1 MLSLLLVMGMFAGDN
16 CKAVY
21 GDGNNMFKL
30 ATGSPGE
37 LGLLKALATEFN
49 SKNNSVMCWVKAG
62 SGKSLKLLKNKKVD
76 IVMVHALK
84 AEKKAVKEGWAI
96 KRTLLGSNEFYI
108 VGPKSDEAKIAQA
121 KSVDEAYSKI
131 YKTQL
136 KFLSRGDNSG
146 TNKKELAIWKK
157 AGLKP
162 ANNSWYIITKDFMM
176 ATLKKADEEKG
187 YFMTD
192 SSTWIKGKQQLN
204 NLKVLFKGDLMLIN
218 TYHAL
223 TQPVNGTKAQKLG
236 AKFIDFVSSEE
247 GQNIIRNFGVNE
259 YGTALYNDARYA
271 EQYEH

>member
-1 MLSLLLVMGMFAGDN
+1 
-16 CKAVY
+16 
-21 GDGNNMFKL
+21 
-30 ATGSPGE
+30 
-37 LGLLKALATEFN
+37 
-49 SKNNSVMCWVKAG
+49 
-62 SGKSLKLLKNKKVD
+62 
-76 IVMVHALK
+76 
-84 AEKKAVKEGWAI
+84 
-96 KRTLLGSNEFYI
+96 
-108 VGPKSDEAKIAQA
+108 
-121 KSVDEAYSKI
+121 
-131 YKTQL
+131 
-136 KFLSRGDNSG
+136 
-146 TNKKELAIWKK
+146 
-157 AGLKP
+157 
-162 ANNSWYIITKDFMM
+162 MM